1 MSFGSVFAG
10 IVVAYAVYY
19 AGNVLYD
26 LRFRKSKEGAVK
38 TEEEEVDI
46 DEIAGEVIQTQEG
59 NKHSL
64 SDYMPSVDDEDR
76 EAEIMCNAA
85 YKVEEVCQM
94 FDRNPDHPDNP
105 LGRSKIAFW
114 VKDEGM

>member
-1 MSFGSVFAG
+1 
-10 IVVAYAVYY
+10 
-19 AGNVLYD
+19 
-26 LRFRKSKEGAVK
+26 
-38 TEEEEVDI
+38 
-46 DEIAGEVIQTQEG
+46 
-59 NKHSL
+59 
-64 SDYMPSVDDEDR
+64 MPSVDDEDR